1 MEIVTKYKHNSAYF
15 QQYWDDWLQYKSKGR
30 QYIFHATVTLL
41 ALGVITLAVSSTP
54 NTDMFKL
61 GVLLVALGILL
72 ITWHFWDKK
81 KWLNNMIEES
91 NINSEIIMT
100 FTDEGIKT
108 KTTLSSGEAK
118 WDILR
123 EIIPAKNGI
132 FLVLYKGISIYIP
145 NYSLTEN
152 NSSEQIIEMFN
163 NKNA

>member
-1 MEIVTKYKHNSAYF
+1 
-15 QQYWDDWLQYKSKGR
+15 
-30 QYIFHATVTLL
+30 
-41 ALGVITLAVSSTP
+41 
-54 NTDMFKL
+54 
-61 GVLLVALGILL
+61 
-72 ITWHFWDKK
+72 
-81 KWLNNMIEES
+81 MIEES